1 MDRARRNSDWRTMTS
16 GGVITVVI
24 VDDQPMIRLGLRSLI
39 EAEHDMTVVAD
50 VEDGELAVAEV
61 SRLKPDVVLMD
72 IRMPRLDGIEATR
85 RILNG
90 PSASATKVI
99 ILTTFGD
106 EEYVLGGLRAGAS
119 AFLVKDAQPDAIIE
133 AVRRVKAGEGVLD
146 PSVTQSVIRRLIQA
160 EAEAGVGTGAASNSR
175 AHSGRDRELERLS
188 GRELDVL
195 RQVAAGASNRTIAS
209 TLFLTEATV
218 KTHVHSML
226 TKLDLVN
233 RAQLVV
239 LAFEVGLVSSNS
251 TGV

>member
-1 MDRARRNSDWRTMTS
+1 MT
-16 GGVITVVI
+16 GDGVITVVI
-24 VDDQPMIRLGLRSLI
+24 VDDQPMIRLGLSSLI
-39 EAEHDMTVVAD
+39 EAEYDMTVVAE
-50 VEDGELAVAEV
+50 VEDGERAVTEV
-61 SRLKPDVVLMD
+61 FRLKPDVVLMD
-72 IRMPRLDGIEATR
+72 IRMPLLDGIEATR
-85 RILNG
+85 RLLNG
-90 PSASATKVI
+90 PDASAAKVI

-119 AFLVKDAQPDAIIE
+119 AFLVKDAQPDAIIA

-146 PSVTQSVIRRLIQA
+146 PSVTQSVIRRLLQA
-160 EAEAGVGTGAASNSR
+160 EAETKAGTEPASDSR
-175 AHSGRDRELERLS
+175 PHPGRGRDLELLS

-226 TKLDLVN
+226 NKLDLVN

-239 LAFEVGLVSSNS
+239 LAFETGLVGGNS
-251 TGV
+251 TSP

>member
-1 MDRARRNSDWRTMTS
+1 MT
-16 GGVITVVI
+16 GDGVITVVI
-24 VDDQPMIRLGLRSLI
+24 VDDQPMIRLGLRSLL

-50 VEDGELAVAEV
+50 VEDGERAVTEV
-61 SRLKPDVVLMD
+61 CRLKPDVVLMD

-85 RILNG
+85 RLLNG
-90 PSASATKVI
+90 PDASAAKVI

-119 AFLVKDAQPDAIIE
+119 AFLVKDAQPDAIIA

-146 PSVTQSVIRRLIQA
+146 PSVTQSVIRRLLQA
-160 EAEAGVGTGAASNSR
+160 EAEAWAGTGPASDSK
-175 AHSGRDRELERLS
+175 AQSARDRDLERLS
-188 GRELDVL
+188 GREIDVL
-195 RQVAAGASNRTIAS
+195 RQVAAGASNRTIAL

-239 LAFEVGLVSSNS
+239 LAFETGLVSSNS
-251 TGV
+251 TGI